1 MFIVQCLFA
10 KTKEAVGH
18 HSRIVKSIFA
28 EREHHIVP
36 ECFAQTGNL
45 THDCRCKYHTGGY
58 FVIGINHEILLEIR
72 VFQMNETG
80 IIAFLQALDILC
92 QIADLLFQM
101 VGQYNRA
108 ASKTTF
114 QTTPAKHAAEVMRTA
129 FIPGG
134 KQRTEHIAVKH
145 HEIARY
151 RVELQLIHQPI
162 GNPYIGYIKG
172 TIPSRHFQISIGGS
186 RQCRIGK
193 RRIKELAT
201 G

>member
-10 KTKEAVGH
+10 KTEEAVGH

-45 THDCRCKYHTGGY
+45 THDCRRKYHTGGY

-101 VGQYNRA
+101 VGQDNRA
-108 ASKTTF
+108 TF
-114 QTTPAKHAAEVMRTA
+114 KLRS
-129 FIPGG
+129 
-134 KQRTEHIAVKH
+134 R
-145 HEIARY
+145 R
-151 RVELQLIHQPI
+151 HQP
-162 GNPYIGYIKG
+162 N
-172 TIPSRHFQISIGGS
+172 IPRKLCALLSYLEANSGRS
-186 RQCRIGK
+186 
-193 RRIKELAT
+193 T
-201 G
+201 